1 MARMVAVFVA
11 AAVVTLL
18 QAPAA
23 TGAGGWTWPVR
34 GEVITAYTNDNSRPY
49 AGGMHRGIDIAA
61 GVGTRVVAARS
72 GRVTF
77 AGPLGS
83 SGITVAI
90 ATAGGLYVTSY
101 LHLSRVAVERGESV
115 GAGHGIGA
123 VGTSGTRSVP
133 QPHLHFGVSR
143 AGASHSYVDPLTLL
157 PPLPGRASPPPVP
170 VPVRAPVRPRL
181 QAAPVPVRPR
191 LRPVPAGLLHPAGH
205 PAPPPVPVLTPERS
219 PFPALDWGPPVCA
232 AGLLLLAAVLSG
244 RLARDS
250 GARRREDRAK
260 PAPRTTPVGVSGA
273 GSVSQ
278 VS

>member
-11 AAVVTLL
+11 AAIVTLV

-23 TGAGGWTWPVR
+23 TGTGAWAWPVR

-61 GVGTRVVAARS
+61 SVGTSVGAARS

-83 SGITVAI
+83 SGLTVAI
-90 ATAGGLYVTSY
+90 ATADGRYVTSY

-115 GAGHGIGA
+115 GAGREIGA
-123 VGTSGTRSVP
+123 VGTSGRRSVP
-133 QPHLHFGVSR
+133 QAHLHFGVRR
-143 AGASHSYVDPLTLL
+143 AGPARSYLDPLTLL
-157 PPLPGRASPPPVP
+157 PALPGQANPPPVP
-170 VPVRAPVRPRL
+170 VLAPAPVRPGL
-181 QAAPVPVRPR
+181 K
-191 LRPVPAGLLHPAGH
+191 PVPAGLPQPRRH
-205 PAPPPVPVLTPERS
+205 PAPVPVPVLTPEPS
-219 PFPALDWGPPVCA
+219 PFPAFGWGPPVCV
-232 AGLLLLAAVLSG
+232 AGLLLIAAVLSR

-250 GARRREDRAK
+250 GASRRKDRAQ
-260 PAPRTTPVGVSGA
+260 PAPRAAPVGVGGV

-278 VS
+278 MS